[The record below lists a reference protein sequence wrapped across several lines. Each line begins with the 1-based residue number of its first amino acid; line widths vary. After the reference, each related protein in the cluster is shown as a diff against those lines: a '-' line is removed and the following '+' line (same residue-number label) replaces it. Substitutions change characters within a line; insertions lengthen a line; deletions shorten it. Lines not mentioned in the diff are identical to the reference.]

1 MLIGDASKPKTE
13 LGWESKI
20 KFDELVKVMA
30 RADYDKVRK
39 RGF

>member
-1 MLIGDASKPKTE
+1 MIGDPSKAKAK

-20 KFDELVKVMA
+20 KFDELVKLMA